1 MLKNLS
7 FAALILTVLFMLSA
21 CGSTATP
28 LGQAATEEATPT
40 PPPTRAPA
48 DERAKGD
55 LNAPVTLIEY
65 GDYQ

>member
-7 FAALILTVLFMLSA
+7 FAALILSFLFMLSA
-21 CGSTATP
+21 CGSTAESSDP
-28 LGQAATEEATPT
+28 AAIAEATSAPT
-40 PPPTRAPA
+40 PTRAPA